1 MTPVSRYRL
10 IVAHI
15 ALVLPLP
22 ALSATIPVSTVA
34 QLEVALDRARAVR
47 SANPA
52 EPISIELAE
61 GTYSLTRAV
70 VLDELLSGAAGA
82 PLELRPQAGAKVT
95 LSGGRELPPLDWQ
108 PQPSGIW
115 RARLQG
121 PAFALLWLDDRRL
134 VRARYPN
141 YDPSARP
148 FGGVSADATSPAR
161 VARWA
166 NATGGVIHALHGGR
180 WGGMHIAILG
190 KAPDGTL
197 KLAPPTGNNREK
209 VANGGPSESARFV
222 ENIREEL
229 DAPGEWY
236 FDAKDRWL
244 YFKPLADGRPPRTGF
259 VASHLQTLI
268 KVGGQRAMAHDVR
281 ITGLQYRYTEPTY
294 LLSTEPLLRSDWKF
308 HRGGAVL
315 IENAERVEVA
325 EGDFAELGGN
335 AVVISGH
342 ARAISVRAN
351 EIRNIGGTAIAF
363 VGRPGAVRSPLFEY
377 GERLALESIDRTP
390 GPVSEDY
397 PADSLA
403 EDNLIHDIGEIE
415 KQAAGVQIAMA
426 ARITVS
432 HNSIYRVPRAGIN
445 IGDGTWGGHLVTGN
459 DVFETVLETGDHGAF
474 NSWGRDRFWYP
485 NRGEMDRRV
494 AAEPGLVRLDAI
506 ETVVIRH
513 NRFRSEHGWD
523 IDLDDGSSN
532 YLIED
537 NLMLS
542 GGLKFREGFD
552 RIARNNILFNNSFHP
567 HVWFAGSRDV
577 FEHNIVMAPY
587 QPIRIGEWGR
597 SIDWNLFPSD
607 SALANARANGID
619 AHSLAGSPQF
629 VDPSKGDYSVAPTSP
644 ALRVGFRNFPMSFG
658 VRPERLRSR
667 AERPDFPAPIARA
680 VNAVG
685 EQPRDYLGMRIK
697 SVETLGEQ
705 SAAGLSSMEGVMVV
719 SIEPGGLAERGGLQS
734 GDVIVE
740 IVDDDYGQT
749 SKITKAE
756 DFIVTAHARRWR
768 GAVDLTI
775 LRNQAKQR
783 QRLPLQ

>member
-1 MTPVSRYRL
+1 MSPASRYRL
-10 IVAHI
+10 VAAHI
-15 ALVLPLP
+15 ALALPLP
-22 ALSATIPVSTVA
+22 ALAETIAVSNVA
-34 QLEVALDRARAVR
+34 QLEQALDRARALR
-47 SANPA
+47 SADAA
-52 EPISIELAE
+52 EPISVELAE
-61 GTYSLTRAV
+61 GTYSLPRPLI
-70 VLDELLSGAAGA
+70 LDESLSGAASG
-82 PLELRPQAGAKVT
+82 PFELKPRAGAKVT

-108 PQPSGIW
+108 PQPGGVW
-115 RARLQG
+115 RARLRS
-121 PAFALLWLDDRRL
+121 PTFALLWLDDHRL
-134 VRARYPN
+134 IRARYPN
-141 YDPSARP
+141 YDPSVRP

-161 VARWA
+161 IARWA
-166 NATGGVIHALHGGR
+166 NPAGGVIHALHGGR

-190 KAPDGTL
+190 RAPDGSL
-197 KLAPPTGNNREK
+197 KLASPAGNNR

-236 FDAKDRWL
+236 FDAKNRWL
-244 YFKPLADGRPPRTGF
+244 YFKSLDDRRPPRTGF
-259 VASHLQTLI
+259 VASCLQNLI
-268 KVGGQRAMAHDVR
+268 QVGGQRAQAHDIR
-281 ITGLQYRYTEPTY
+281 ITGLRYRYTEPTY

-325 EGDFAELGGN
+325 GGDFAELGGN
-335 AVVISGH
+335 AVVVSGH
-342 ARAISVRAN
+342 AREISVREN
-351 EIRNIGGTAIAF
+351 EIRNIGATAIAF
-363 VGRPGAVRSPLFEY
+363 VGRLRAVRSALFEY
-377 GERLALESIDRTP
+377 GESLPLEEIDRTP
-390 GPVSEDY
+390 GPANDDY
-397 PADSLA
+397 PADSFA

-415 KQAAGVQIAMA
+415 KQAAGIQIAMA

-432 HNSIYRVPRAGIN
+432 HNSIYRVPRAGLN
-445 IGDGTWGGHLVTGN
+445 IGDGAWGGHLLIGN
-459 DVFETVLETGDHGAF
+459 DVFETVLETGDHGGF
-474 NSWGRDRFWYP
+474 NSWGRDRFWHP
-485 NRGEMDRRV
+485 NRREMDRRV
-494 AAEPGLVRLDAI
+494 AAEPGLVTLDAR

-537 NLMLS
+537 NLLLS

-597 SIDWNLFPSD
+597 SVDWNLFPSN
-607 SALANARANGID
+607 SALANARANATD
-619 AHSLAGSPQF
+619 THSLAGDPQF

-658 VRPERLRSR
+658 VRPERLRAR

-680 VNAVG
+680 TTAVG

-705 SAAGLSSMEGVMVV
+705 SAAGLSSMEGVMVL

-740 IVDDDYGQT
+740 IVDEDYGQT
-749 SKITKAE
+749 SRMAAAE
-756 DFIVTAHARRWR
+756 DFIVSAHARRWR

-775 LRNQAKQR
+775 LRNQAKR
-783 QRLPLQ
+783 RVRLPLQ